1 MVKIKFETTT
11 KMKKSIIIMLSG
23 VLLFSCS
30 KKEETT
36 TEETF
41 AVSGNQITLTDLQK
55 KNAAIETTTLNNQN
69 IANKILLTG
78 QIDVPPTGMAGVSSS
93 TSGIVKVAHFM
104 PGNYVSRGQTLA
116 VVENPDMARL
126 QQDYLQAKS
135 NLSYAQ
141 KDYERQKYLNKYQ
154 ASSDKVTQKAAN
166 EAQSQSAAVRS
177 IESQLRGYGIN
188 PGGVSTGNIRKS
200 VAVVAP
206 ISGYISRVNAT
217 IGQYVSSADV
227 LYEIVNNGKTHL
239 ALKVF
244 EKDLNKISV
253 GQRVYGYTNQNPTK
267 KYTAN
272 VTLIGKD
279 FAPDRSVLVQ
289 CDLIDKDE
297 SLIPGTFMNA
307 EEEVNAEE
315 GFVIP
320 DDAIVTR
327 EGTQYIFEE
336 VKPKTYK
343 MFPVTIG
350 NSENG
355 LTELL
360 NFDIKH
366 VNKHFVTKGAYH
378 LLMALKNVE
387 E

>member
-1 MVKIKFETTT
+1 
-11 KMKKSIIIMLSG
+11 MKKSIIAVLSG

-30 KKEETT
+30 KKEETVT
-36 TEETF
+36 QETY
-41 AVSGNQITLTDLQK
+41 AISGDQITLTDLQK
-55 KNAAIETTTLNNQN
+55 KTAGIETTTLSNEN

-78 QIDVPPTGMAGVSSS
+78 QINVPPTGMAGVSSS
-93 TSGIVKVAHFM
+93 TGGIVKTARFV
-104 PGNYVSRGQTLA
+104 PGNYVTRGQTLA
-116 VVENPDMARL
+116 VVENPELARL
-126 QQDYLQAKS
+126 QQEYLQSKS
-135 NLSYAQ
+135 NLGYAQ
-141 KDYERQKYLNKYQ
+141 KDYNRQMYLNKYQ

-166 EAQSQSAAVRS
+166 EAQSQGAAVRG
-177 IESQLRGYGIN
+177 IESQLRSYGIS
-188 PGGVSTGNIRKS
+188 PGSVSTGNIRKS

-227 LYEIVNNGKTHL
+227 LYEIVNNGQTHL
-239 ALKVF
+239 VLKVF

-253 GQRVYGYTNQNPTK
+253 GQKVYAFTNQNPEK
-267 KYTAN
+267 KYAAT
-272 VTLIGKD
+272 VKLIGKD
-279 FAPDRSVLVQ
+279 FAPDRSVLIH

-307 EEEVNAEE
+307 EIEVNAEE

-320 DDAIVTR
+320 DDAIVSW
-327 EGTQYIFEE
+327 EGKQYVFEE
-336 VKPKTYK
+336 LKPKTYK

-360 NFDIKH
+360 NFDVKNA
-366 VNKHFVTKGAYH
+366 NKAFVTKGAYH

>member
-1 MVKIKFETTT
+1 
-11 KMKKSIIIMLSG
+11 MKKSIIAVLSG

-30 KKEETT
+30 KKEETVT
-36 TEETF
+36 QETY
-41 AVSGNQITLTDLQK
+41 AISGDQITLTDLQK
-55 KNAAIETTTLNNQN
+55 KTAGIETTTLNNEN

-78 QIDVPPTGMAGVSSS
+78 QINVPPTGMAGVSSS
-93 TSGIVKVAHFM
+93 TGGIIKTARFV
-104 PGNYVSRGQTLA
+104 PGNYVTRGQTLA

-135 NLSYAQ
+135 NLGYAQ
-141 KDYERQKYLNKYQ
+141 KDYSRQKYLNKYQ

-166 EAQSQSAAVRS
+166 EAQSQGAAVRG
-177 IESQLRGYGIN
+177 IESQLRSYGIN
-188 PGGVSTGNIRKS
+188 PGSVSSGNIRKS
-200 VAVVAP
+200 VSVVAP

-227 LYEIVNNGKTHL
+227 LYEIVNNGQTHL
-239 ALKVF
+239 VLKVF
-244 EKDLNKISV
+244 EKDMNKISV
-253 GQRVYGYTNQNPTK
+253 GQKVYAFTNQNPEK
-267 KYTAN
+267 KYAAS
-272 VTLIGKD
+272 VKLIGKD
-279 FAPDRSVLVQ
+279 FAPDRSVFIH

-307 EEEVNAEE
+307 EIEVNAEE

-320 DDAIVTR
+320 DDAIVTW
-327 EGTQYIFEE
+327 EGKQYVFEE
-336 VKPKTYK
+336 LKPKTYK

-360 NFDIKH
+360 NFDVKNA
-366 VNKHFVTKGAYH
+366 NKAFVTKGAYH

>member
-1 MVKIKFETTT
+1 
-11 KMKKSIIIMLSG
+11 MK
-23 VLLFSCS
+23 
-30 KKEETT
+30 

-41 AVSGNQITLTDLQK
+41 AVTGNQITLTDLQK
-55 KNAAIETTTLNNQN
+55 KNAGVETMTLNNEN

-78 QIDVPPTGMAGVSSS
+78 QIEVPPTGAAAVSSS
-93 TSGIVKVAHFM
+93 TGGIVKVARFI

-126 QQDYLQAKS
+126 QQDYLQARS

-166 EAQSQSAAVRS
+166 EAQSQGAAVRG
-177 IESQLRGYGIN
+177 IESQLRSYGIS
-188 PGGVSTGNIRKS
+188 PGNVSSGNIQKS

-217 IGQYVSSADV
+217 LGQYVSSADV
-227 LYEIVNNGKTHL
+227 LYEIVNNGQTHL

-267 KYTAN
+267 KYAAT
-272 VTLIGKD
+272 VKLIGKD
-279 FAPDRSVLVQ
+279 FAPDRSVLVH
-289 CDLIDKDE
+289 CDLIDRDE

-307 EEEVNAEE
+307 EVEVNAEE
-315 GFVIP
+315 GFVISE
-320 DDAIVTR
+320 DAIVTW
-327 EGTQYIFEE
+327 EGKQYIFEE
-336 VKPKTYK
+336 IKPKTYK
-343 MFPVTIG
+343 MLPVTIG

-360 NFDIKH
+360 NFDIRN
-366 VNKHFVTKGAYH
+366 VNKKFVTKGAYA

>member
-1 MVKIKFETTT
+1 
-11 KMKKSIIIMLSG
+11 MKKSIIAVLSG

-30 KKEETT
+30 KKEETVT
-36 TEETF
+36 QETY
-41 AVSGNQITLTDLQK
+41 AISGDQITLTDLQK
-55 KNAAIETTTLNNQN
+55 KTAGIETTTLSNEN

-78 QIDVPPTGMAGVSSS
+78 QINVPPTGMAGVSSS
-93 TSGIVKVAHFM
+93 TGGIIKTARFV
-104 PGNYVSRGQTLA
+104 PGNYVTRGQTLA
-116 VVENPDMARL
+116 MVENPDLARL
-126 QQDYLQAKS
+126 QQEYLQARS
-135 NLSYAQ
+135 NLGYAQ
-141 KDYERQKYLNKYQ
+141 KDYNRQMYLNKYQ

-166 EAQSQSAAVRS
+166 EAQSQGAAVRG
-177 IESQLRGYGIN
+177 IESQLRSYGIS
-188 PGGVSTGNIRKS
+188 PGSVSTGNIRKS

-206 ISGYISRVNAT
+206 ISGYISRVNAS

-227 LYEIVNNGKTHL
+227 LYEIVNNGQTHL
-239 ALKVF
+239 VLKVF

-253 GQRVYGYTNQNPTK
+253 GQKVYAFTNQNPEK
-267 KYTAN
+267 KYAAT
-272 VTLIGKD
+272 VKLIGKD
-279 FAPDRSVLVQ
+279 FAPDRSVLIH

-297 SLIPGTFMNA
+297 TLIPGTFMNA
-307 EEEVNAEE
+307 EIEVNAEE

-320 DDAIVTR
+320 DDAIVTW
-327 EGTQYIFEE
+327 EGKQYVFEE
-336 VKPKTYK
+336 LKPKTYK

-360 NFDIKH
+360 NFDVKNA
-366 VNKHFVTKGAYH
+366 NKAFVTKGAYH

>member
-1 MVKIKFETTT
+1 
-11 KMKKSIIIMLSG
+11 MKKSIIAVLSG

-30 KKEETT
+30 KKEETVT
-36 TEETF
+36 QETY
-41 AVSGNQITLTDLQK
+41 AISGDQITLTDLQK
-55 KNAAIETTTLNNQN
+55 KTAGIETTTLSNEN

-78 QIDVPPTGMAGVSSS
+78 QINVPPTGMAGVSSS
-93 TSGIVKVAHFM
+93 TGGIVKTARFV
-104 PGNYVSRGQTLA
+104 PGNYVTRGQTLA
-116 VVENPDMARL
+116 VVENPELARL
-126 QQDYLQAKS
+126 QQEYLQSKS
-135 NLSYAQ
+135 NLGYAQ
-141 KDYERQKYLNKYQ
+141 KDYNRQMYLNKYQ

-166 EAQSQSAAVRS
+166 EAQSQGAAVRG
-177 IESQLRGYGIN
+177 IESQLRSYGIS
-188 PGGVSTGNIRKS
+188 PGSVSTGNIRKS

-227 LYEIVNNGKTHL
+227 LYEIVNNGQTHL
-239 ALKVF
+239 VLKVF

-253 GQRVYGYTNQNPTK
+253 GQKVYAFTNQNPEK
-267 KYTAN
+267 KYAAT
-272 VTLIGKD
+272 VKLIGKD
-279 FAPDRSVLVQ
+279 FAPDRSVLIH

-297 SLIPGTFMNA
+297 TLIPGTFMNA
-307 EEEVNAEE
+307 EIEVNAEE

-320 DDAIVTR
+320 DDAIVTW
-327 EGTQYIFEE
+327 EGKQYVFEE
-336 VKPKTYK
+336 LKPKTYK

-360 NFDIKH
+360 NFDVKNA
-366 VNKHFVTKGAYH
+366 NKAFVTKGAYH

>member
-1 MVKIKFETTT
+1 MKINFK
-11 KMKKSIIIMLSG
+11 KMKKSIIIILSA
-23 VLLFSCS
+23 VFIFSCS
-30 KKEETT
+30 KKEETK

-41 AVSGNQITLTDLQK
+41 AVTGNQITLTDLQK
-55 KNAAIETTTLNNQN
+55 KNAGVETMTLNNEN

-78 QIDVPPTGMAGVSSS
+78 QIEVPPTGAAAVSSS
-93 TSGIVKVAHFM
+93 TGGIVKVARFI

-126 QQDYLQAKS
+126 QQDYLQARS

-154 ASSDKVTQKAAN
+154 ASSNKVTQKAAN
-166 EAQSQSAAVRS
+166 EAQSQGAAVRG
-177 IESQLRGYGIN
+177 IESQLRSYGIS
-188 PGGVSTGNIRKS
+188 PGNVNSGNIQKS

-217 IGQYVSSADV
+217 LGQYVSSADV
-227 LYEIVNNGKTHL
+227 LYEIVNNGQTHL

-267 KYTAN
+267 KYAAT
-272 VTLIGKD
+272 VKLIGKD
-279 FAPDRSVLVQ
+279 FAPDRSVLIH
-289 CDLIDKDE
+289 CDLIDRDE

-307 EEEVNAEE
+307 EVEVNAEE
-315 GFVIP
+315 GFVISE
-320 DDAIVTR
+320 DAIVTW
-327 EGTQYIFEE
+327 EGKQYIFEE
-336 VKPKTYK
+336 IKPKTYK

-360 NFDIKH
+360 NFDIKN
-366 VNKHFVTKGAYH
+366 VNKKFVTKGAYA

>member
-1 MVKIKFETTT
+1 
-11 KMKKSIIIMLSG
+11 MLSG

-30 KKEETT
+30 KEEETVIQ
-36 TEETF
+36 ETY
-41 AVSGNQITLTDLQK
+41 AISGEKITLTDLQK
-55 KNAAIETTTLNNQN
+55 KTAAIETTTLNSEN

-93 TSGIVKVAHFM
+93 TGGIIKTARFV
-104 PGNYVSRGQTLA
+104 PGNYVSRGQTLV
-116 VVENPDMARL
+116 VVENPDLARL

-135 NLSYAQ
+135 NLGYAQ
-141 KDYERQKYLNKYQ
+141 KDYDRQKYLNKYQ

-166 EAQSQSAAVRS
+166 EAQSQGAAVRG
-177 IESQLRGYGIN
+177 IESQLRSYGIS
-188 PGGVSTGNIRKS
+188 PGSVSSGNIRKS

-227 LYEIVNNGKTHL
+227 LYEIVNNGQIHL

-253 GQRVYGYTNQNPTK
+253 GQKVYSFTNQNPK
-267 KYTAN
+267 KFAAT
-272 VTLIGKD
+272 VKLIGKD
-279 FAPDRSVLVQ
+279 FAPDRSVLIH
-289 CDLIDKDE
+289 CDLIYKDE

-307 EEEVNAEE
+307 EIEVNAEQ

-320 DDAIVTR
+320 DDAVVTW
-327 EGTQYIFEE
+327 EGKQYVFEE

-360 NFDIKH
+360 NFDIKNA
-366 VNKHFVTKGAYH
+366 NKAFVTKGAYH

>member
-1 MVKIKFETTT
+1 
-11 KMKKSIIIMLSG
+11 MKKSIIAVLSG

-30 KKEETT
+30 KKEETVT
-36 TEETF
+36 QETY
-41 AVSGNQITLTDLQK
+41 AISGDQITLTDLQK
-55 KNAAIETTTLNNQN
+55 KTAEIETTTLNNEN

-78 QIDVPPTGMAGVSSS
+78 QINVPPTGMAGVSSS
-93 TSGIVKVAHFM
+93 TGGIIKTARFV
-104 PGNYVSRGQTLA
+104 PGNYVTRGQTLA
-116 VVENPDMARL
+116 MVETPDLARL
-126 QQDYLQAKS
+126 QQEYLHARS
-135 NLSYAQ
+135 NLGYAQ
-141 KDYERQKYLNKYQ
+141 KDYNRQMYLNKYQ

-166 EAQSQSAAVRS
+166 EAQSQGAAVRG
-177 IESQLRGYGIN
+177 IESQLRSYGIS
-188 PGGVSTGNIRKS
+188 PGSVSTGNIRKS

-217 IGQYVSSADV
+217 SGQYVSSADV
-227 LYEIVNNGKTHL
+227 LYEIVNNGQTHL
-239 ALKVF
+239 VLKVF

-253 GQRVYGYTNQNPTK
+253 GQKVYAFTNQNPEK
-267 KYTAN
+267 KYAAT
-272 VTLIGKD
+272 VKLIGKD
-279 FAPDRSVLVQ
+279 FAPDRSVLIH

-307 EEEVNAEE
+307 EIEVNAEE

-320 DDAIVTR
+320 DDAIVTW
-327 EGTQYIFEE
+327 EGKQYVFEE
-336 VKPKTYK
+336 LKPKTYK

-360 NFDIKH
+360 NFDVKNA
-366 VNKHFVTKGAYH
+366 NKAFVTKGAYH

>member
-1 MVKIKFETTT
+1 
-11 KMKKSIIIMLSG
+11 MKKSIIAVLSG

-30 KKEETT
+30 KKEETVT
-36 TEETF
+36 QETY
-41 AVSGNQITLTDLQK
+41 AISGDQITLTDLQK
-55 KNAAIETTTLNNQN
+55 KTAGIETTTLSNEN

-78 QIDVPPTGMAGVSSS
+78 QINVPPTGTAGVSSS
-93 TSGIVKVAHFM
+93 TGGIIKTARFV
-104 PGNYVSRGQTLA
+104 PGNYVARGQTLA
-116 VVENPDMARL
+116 VVENPELARL
-126 QQDYLQAKS
+126 QQEYLQSKS
-135 NLSYAQ
+135 NLGYAQ
-141 KDYERQKYLNKYQ
+141 KDYNRQMYLNKYQ

-166 EAQSQSAAVRS
+166 EAQSQGAAVRG
-177 IESQLRGYGIN
+177 IESQLRSYGIN
-188 PGGVSTGNIRKS
+188 PGSVSSGNIRKS
-200 VAVVAP
+200 VSVVAP
-206 ISGYISRVNAT
+206 ISGYISRVNAS

-227 LYEIVNNGKTHL
+227 LYEIVNNGQTHL
-239 ALKVF
+239 VLKVF
-244 EKDLNKISV
+244 EKDLNKISA
-253 GQRVYGYTNQNPTK
+253 GQKVYAFTNQNPEK
-267 KYTAN
+267 KYAAT
-272 VTLIGKD
+272 VKLIGKD
-279 FAPDRSVLVQ
+279 FAPDRSVLIH

-307 EEEVNAEE
+307 EIEVNAEE

-320 DDAIVTR
+320 DDAIVTW
-327 EGTQYIFEE
+327 EGKQYVFEE

-360 NFDIKH
+360 NFDIKNA
-366 VNKHFVTKGAYH
+366 NKAFVTKGAYH

>member
-1 MVKIKFETTT
+1 
-11 KMKKSIIIMLSG
+11 MKKSIIAVLSG

-30 KKEETT
+30 KKEETVT
-36 TEETF
+36 QETY
-41 AVSGNQITLTDLQK
+41 AISGDQITLTDLQK
-55 KNAAIETTTLNNQN
+55 KTAGIETTTLSNEN

-78 QIDVPPTGMAGVSSS
+78 QINVPPTGTAGVSSS
-93 TSGIVKVAHFM
+93 TGGIIKTARFV
-104 PGNYVSRGQTLA
+104 PGNYVTRGQTLA
-116 VVENPDMARL
+116 VVENPELARL
-126 QQDYLQAKS
+126 QQEYLQSKS
-135 NLSYAQ
+135 NLGYAQ
-141 KDYERQKYLNKYQ
+141 KDYNRQMYLNKYQ

-166 EAQSQSAAVRS
+166 EAQSQGAAVRG
-177 IESQLRGYGIN
+177 IESQLRSYGIS
-188 PGGVSTGNIRKS
+188 PGSVSTGNIRKS

-206 ISGYISRVNAT
+206 ISGYISRVNAS

-227 LYEIVNNGKTHL
+227 LYEIVNNGQTHL
-239 ALKVF
+239 VLKVF

-253 GQRVYGYTNQNPTK
+253 GQKVYAFTNQNPEK
-267 KYTAN
+267 KYAAT
-272 VTLIGKD
+272 VKLIGKD
-279 FAPDRSVLVQ
+279 FAPDRSVLIH

-297 SLIPGTFMNA
+297 TLIPGTFMNA
-307 EEEVNAEE
+307 EIEVNAEE

-320 DDAIVTR
+320 DDAIVTW
-327 EGTQYIFEE
+327 EGKQYVFEE
-336 VKPKTYK
+336 LKPKTYK

-360 NFDIKH
+360 NFDVKNA
-366 VNKHFVTKGAYH
+366 NKAFVTKGAYH

>member
-1 MVKIKFETTT
+1 
-11 KMKKSIIIMLSG
+11 MKKSIIAVLSG

-30 KKEETT
+30 KKEETVT
-36 TEETF
+36 QETY
-41 AVSGNQITLTDLQK
+41 AISGDQITLTDLQK
-55 KNAAIETTTLNNQN
+55 KTAEIETTTLSNEN

-78 QIDVPPTGMAGVSSS
+78 QINVPPTGTAGVSSS
-93 TSGIVKVAHFM
+93 TGGIIKTARFV
-104 PGNYVSRGQTLA
+104 PGNYVARGQTLA
-116 VVENPDMARL
+116 VVENPELARL
-126 QQDYLQAKS
+126 QQEYLQSKS
-135 NLSYAQ
+135 NLGYAQ
-141 KDYERQKYLNKYQ
+141 KDYNRQMYLNKYQ

-166 EAQSQSAAVRS
+166 EAQSQGAAVRG
-177 IESQLRGYGIN
+177 IESQLRSYGIS
-188 PGGVSTGNIRKS
+188 PGSVSTGNIRKS

-227 LYEIVNNGKTHL
+227 LYEIVNNGQTHL
-239 ALKVF
+239 VLKVF
-244 EKDLNKISV
+244 EKDLNKISA
-253 GQRVYGYTNQNPTK
+253 GQKVYAFTNQNPEK
-267 KYTAN
+267 KYAAT
-272 VTLIGKD
+272 VKLIGKD
-279 FAPDRSVLVQ
+279 FAPDRSVLIH

-297 SLIPGTFMNA
+297 TLIPGTFMNA
-307 EEEVNAEE
+307 EIEVNAEE

-320 DDAIVTR
+320 DDAIVTW
-327 EGTQYIFEE
+327 EGKQYVFEE
-336 VKPKTYK
+336 LKPKTYK

-360 NFDIKH
+360 NFDVKNA
-366 VNKHFVTKGAYH
+366 NKAFVTKGAYH

>member
-1 MVKIKFETTT
+1 
-11 KMKKSIIIMLSG
+11 MKKSIIAVLSG

-30 KKEETT
+30 KKEETVT
-36 TEETF
+36 QETY
-41 AVSGNQITLTDLQK
+41 AISGDQITLTDLQK
-55 KNAAIETTTLNNQN
+55 KTAGIETTTLSNEN

-78 QIDVPPTGMAGVSSS
+78 QINVPPTGMAGVSSS
-93 TSGIVKVAHFM
+93 TGGIVKTARFV
-104 PGNYVSRGQTLA
+104 PGNYVTRGQTLA
-116 VVENPDMARL
+116 VVENPELARL
-126 QQDYLQAKS
+126 QQEYLQSKS
-135 NLSYAQ
+135 NLGYAQ
-141 KDYERQKYLNKYQ
+141 KDYNRQMYLNKYQ

-166 EAQSQSAAVRS
+166 EAQSQGAAVRG
-177 IESQLRGYGIN
+177 IESQLRSYGIS
-188 PGGVSTGNIRKS
+188 PGSVSTGNIRKS

-227 LYEIVNNGKTHL
+227 LYEIVNNGQTHL
-239 ALKVF
+239 VLKVF
-244 EKDLNKISV
+244 EKDLNKISA
-253 GQRVYGYTNQNPTK
+253 GQKVYAFTNQNPEK
-267 KYTAN
+267 KYAAT
-272 VTLIGKD
+272 VKLIGKD
-279 FAPDRSVLVQ
+279 FAPDRSVLIH

-297 SLIPGTFMNA
+297 TLIPGTFMNA
-307 EEEVNAEE
+307 EIEVNAEE

-320 DDAIVTR
+320 DDAIVTW
-327 EGTQYIFEE
+327 EGKQYVFEE
-336 VKPKTYK
+336 LKPKTYK

-360 NFDIKH
+360 NFDVKNA
-366 VNKHFVTKGAYH
+366 NKAFVTKGAYH

>member
-1 MVKIKFETTT
+1 
-11 KMKKSIIIMLSG
+11 MKKSIIAVLSG

-30 KKEETT
+30 KKEETVT
-36 TEETF
+36 QETY
-41 AVSGNQITLTDLQK
+41 AISGDQITLTDLQK
-55 KNAAIETTTLNNQN
+55 KTAGIETTTLSNEN

-78 QIDVPPTGMAGVSSS
+78 QINVPPTGMAGVSSS
-93 TSGIVKVAHFM
+93 TGGIIKTARFV
-104 PGNYVSRGQTLA
+104 PGNYVTRGQTLA

-135 NLSYAQ
+135 NLGYAQ
-141 KDYERQKYLNKYQ
+141 QDYNRQMYLNKYQ
-154 ASSDKVTQKAAN
+154 ARSDKVTQKAAN
-166 EAQSQSAAVRS
+166 EAQSQGAAVRG
-177 IESQLRGYGIN
+177 IESQLRSYGIS
-188 PGGVSTGNIRKS
+188 PGSVSTGNIRKS

-227 LYEIVNNGKTHL
+227 LYEIVNNGQTHL
-239 ALKVF
+239 VLKVF
-244 EKDLNKISV
+244 EKDLNKISA
-253 GQRVYGYTNQNPTK
+253 GQKVYAFTNQNPEK
-267 KYTAN
+267 KYAAT
-272 VTLIGKD
+272 VKLIGKD
-279 FAPDRSVLVQ
+279 FAPDRSVLIH

-307 EEEVNAEE
+307 EIEVNAEE

-320 DDAIVTR
+320 DDAIVTW
-327 EGTQYIFEE
+327 EGKQYVFEE
-336 VKPKTYK
+336 LKPKTYK

-360 NFDIKH
+360 NFDVKNA
-366 VNKHFVTKGAYH
+366 NKAFVTKGAYH

>member
-1 MVKIKFETTT
+1 
-11 KMKKSIIIMLSG
+11 MKKSIIAVLSG

-30 KKEETT
+30 KKEETVT
-36 TEETF
+36 QETY
-41 AVSGNQITLTDLQK
+41 AISGDQITLTDLQK
-55 KNAAIETTTLNNQN
+55 KTAGIETTTLSNEN

-78 QIDVPPTGMAGVSSS
+78 QINVPPTGMAGVSSS
-93 TSGIVKVAHFM
+93 TGGIIKTARFV
-104 PGNYVSRGQTLA
+104 PGNYVTRGQTLA
-116 VVENPDMARL
+116 VVENPELARL
-126 QQDYLQAKS
+126 QQEYLQSKS
-135 NLSYAQ
+135 NLGYAQ
-141 KDYERQKYLNKYQ
+141 KDYSRQKYLNKYQ

-166 EAQSQSAAVRS
+166 EAQSQGAAVRG
-177 IESQLRGYGIN
+177 IESQLRSYGIS
-188 PGGVSTGNIRKS
+188 PGSVSTGNIRKS

-227 LYEIVNNGKTHL
+227 LYEIVNNGQTHL
-239 ALKVF
+239 VLKVF
-244 EKDLNKISV
+244 EKDLNKISA
-253 GQRVYGYTNQNPTK
+253 GQKVYAFTNQNPEK
-267 KYTAN
+267 KYAAT
-272 VTLIGKD
+272 VKLIGKD
-279 FAPDRSVLVQ
+279 FAPDRSVFIH

-297 SLIPGTFMNA
+297 TLIPGTFMNA
-307 EEEVNAEE
+307 EIEVNAEE

-320 DDAIVTR
+320 DDAIVTW
-327 EGTQYIFEE
+327 EGKQYVFEE
-336 VKPKTYK
+336 LKPKTYK

-360 NFDIKH
+360 NFDVKNA
-366 VNKHFVTKGAYH
+366 NKAFVTKGAYH

>member
-1 MVKIKFETTT
+1 
-11 KMKKSIIIMLSG
+11 MKKSIIAVLSG

-30 KKEETT
+30 KKEETVT
-36 TEETF
+36 QETY
-41 AVSGNQITLTDLQK
+41 AISGDQITLTDLQK
-55 KNAAIETTTLNNQN
+55 KTAGIETTTLNNEN

-78 QIDVPPTGMAGVSSS
+78 QINVPPTGMAGVSSS
-93 TSGIVKVAHFM
+93 TGGIIKTARFV
-104 PGNYVSRGQTLA
+104 PGNYVTRGQTLA
-116 VVENPDMARL
+116 VVENPELARL
-126 QQDYLQAKS
+126 QQEYLQSKS
-135 NLSYAQ
+135 NLGYAQ
-141 KDYERQKYLNKYQ
+141 KDYNRQMYLNKYQ

-166 EAQSQSAAVRS
+166 EAQSQGAAVRG
-177 IESQLRGYGIN
+177 IESQLRSYGIS
-188 PGGVSTGNIRKS
+188 PGSVSTGNIRKS

-227 LYEIVNNGKTHL
+227 LYEIVNNGQTHL

-253 GQRVYGYTNQNPTK
+253 GQKVYAFTNQNPEN
-267 KYTAN
+267 KYAAT
-272 VTLIGKD
+272 VKLIGKD
-279 FAPDRSVLVQ
+279 FAPDRSVLIH

-307 EEEVNAEE
+307 EIEVNAEE

-320 DDAIVTR
+320 DDAIVTW
-327 EGTQYIFEE
+327 EGRQYVFEE

-360 NFDIKH
+360 NFDVKNA
-366 VNKHFVTKGAYH
+366 NKAFVTKGAYH

>member
-1 MVKIKFETTT
+1 
-11 KMKKSIIIMLSG
+11 MKKSIIAVLSG

-30 KKEETT
+30 KKEETVT
-36 TEETF
+36 QETY
-41 AVSGNQITLTDLQK
+41 AISGDQITLTDLQK
-55 KNAAIETTTLNNQN
+55 KTAGIETTTLSNEN

-93 TSGIVKVAHFM
+93 TGGIIKTARFV
-104 PGNYVSRGQTLA
+104 PGNYVARGQTLA
-116 VVENPDMARL
+116 VVENPELARL
-126 QQDYLQAKS
+126 QQEYLQSKS
-135 NLSYAQ
+135 NLGYAQ
-141 KDYERQKYLNKYQ
+141 KDYNRQMYLNKYQ

-166 EAQSQSAAVRS
+166 EAQSQGAAVRG
-177 IESQLRGYGIN
+177 IESQLRSYGIS
-188 PGGVSTGNIRKS
+188 PGSVSTGNIRKS

-206 ISGYISRVNAT
+206 ISGYISRVNAS

-227 LYEIVNNGKTHL
+227 LYEIVNNGQTHL
-239 ALKVF
+239 VLKVF
-244 EKDLNKISV
+244 EKDLNKISA
-253 GQRVYGYTNQNPTK
+253 GQKVYAFTNQNPEK
-267 KYTAN
+267 KYAAT
-272 VTLIGKD
+272 VKLIGKD
-279 FAPDRSVLVQ
+279 FAPDRSVFIH

-297 SLIPGTFMNA
+297 TLIPGTFMNA
-307 EEEVNAEE
+307 EIEVNAEE

-320 DDAIVTR
+320 DDAIVTW
-327 EGTQYIFEE
+327 EGKQYVFEE
-336 VKPKTYK
+336 LKPKTYK

-360 NFDIKH
+360 NFDVKNA
-366 VNKHFVTKGAYH
+366 NKAFVTKGAYH

>member
-1 MVKIKFETTT
+1 
-11 KMKKSIIIMLSG
+11 MLSG

-30 KKEETT
+30 KKEETV
-36 TEETF
+36 TEETY

-55 KNAAIETTTLNNQN
+55 KTAGIETSTLNNQN
-69 IANKILLTG
+69 IANKIILTG
-78 QIDVPPTGMAGVSSS
+78 QIDVPPTGLSGVSSS
-93 TSGIVKVAHFM
+93 TGGIVKSARFM
-104 PGNYVSRGQTLA
+104 EGNYVSRGQTLA
-116 VVENPDMARL
+116 VIENPEMARL

-135 NLSYAQ
+135 NLGYAQ

-154 ASSDKVTQKAAN
+154 ASSDKVTQRAAN
-166 EAQSQSAAVRS
+166 EAQSQSAAVRG
-177 IESQLRGYGIN
+177 IESQLRSYGIS
-188 PGGVSTGNIRKS
+188 PGNVSSGNIQKS

-217 IGQYVSSADV
+217 LGQYVSSADI
-227 LYEIVNNGKTHL
+227 LYEIVNNSQTHL

-253 GQRVYGYTNQNPTK
+253 GQRVYGYTNQNPEK
-267 KYTAN
+267 KYAA
-272 VTLIGKD
+272 VVKLIGKD
-279 FAPDRSVLVQ
+279 FTADRSVLVH

-307 EEEVNAEE
+307 EIEVEAVE
-315 GFVIP
+315 GFVVP
-320 DDAIVTR
+320 DDAVVTW
-327 EGTQYIFEE
+327 EGKQYIFEE
-336 VKPKTYK
+336 VKPKSYK
-343 MFPVTIG
+343 MFPVTLG

-355 LTELL
+355 YTELV
-360 NFDIKH
+360 NFDIGNS
-366 VNKHFVTKGAYH
+366 NKTFVTKGAYH

>member
-1 MVKIKFETTT
+1 
-11 KMKKSIIIMLSG
+11 MKKSLIVILSG

-30 KKEETT
+30 KKEETVT
-36 TEETF
+36 QETY
-41 AVSGNQITLTDLQK
+41 AISGDQITLTDLQK
-55 KNAAIETTTLNNQN
+55 KTAGIETTTLSNEN

-78 QIDVPPTGMAGVSSS
+78 QINVPPTGMAGVSSS
-93 TSGIVKVAHFM
+93 TGGIIKTARFV
-104 PGNYVSRGQTLA
+104 PGNFVSRGQTLA
-116 VVENPDMARL
+116 VVENPELARL
-126 QQDYLQAKS
+126 QKEYLQAKS
-135 NLSYAQ
+135 NLGYAQ
-141 KDYERQKYLNKYQ
+141 KDYDRQKYLNKYQ
-154 ASSDKVTQKAAN
+154 ASSDKVTQKAAS
-166 EAQSQSAAVRS
+166 EAQSQSAAVRG
-177 IESQLRGYGIN
+177 IESQLRSYGIS
-188 PGGVSTGNIRKS
+188 PGSVSSGNLRKS

-227 LYEIVNNGKTHL
+227 LYEIVNNAQTHL

-253 GQRVYGYTNQNPTK
+253 GHKVYAFTNQNPQK
-267 KYTAN
+267 KYAA
-272 VTLIGKD
+272 VVKLIGKD
-279 FAPDRSVLVQ
+279 FAPDRSVLIH
-289 CDLIDKDE
+289 CDLIDKNE

-307 EEEVNAEE
+307 EIEVNAEK

-320 DDAIVTR
+320 DDAIVTW
-327 EGTQYIFEE
+327 EGKQYIFEE
-336 VKPKTYK
+336 IKPKTYK

-350 NSENG
+350 NAENG

-360 NFDIKH
+360 NFD
-366 VNKHFVTKGAYH
+366 VRNANKTFVTKGAYH

>member
-1 MVKIKFETTT
+1 
-11 KMKKSIIIMLSG
+11 MKKSIIAVLSG

-30 KKEETT
+30 KKEETVT
-36 TEETF
+36 QETY
-41 AVSGNQITLTDLQK
+41 AISGDQITLTDLQK
-55 KNAAIETTTLNNQN
+55 KTAGIETTTLNNEN

-78 QIDVPPTGMAGVSSS
+78 QINVPPTGMAGVSSS
-93 TSGIVKVAHFM
+93 TGGIIKTARFV
-104 PGNYVSRGQTLA
+104 PGNYVTRGQTLA
-116 VVENPDMARL
+116 VVENPELARL
-126 QQDYLQAKS
+126 QQEYLQSKS
-135 NLSYAQ
+135 NLVYAQ
-141 KDYERQKYLNKYQ
+141 KDYNRQMYLNKYQ

-166 EAQSQSAAVRS
+166 EAQSQGAAVRG
-177 IESQLRGYGIN
+177 IESQLRSYGIN
-188 PGGVSTGNIRKS
+188 PGSVSSGNIRKS
-200 VAVVAP
+200 VSVVAP

-227 LYEIVNNGKTHL
+227 LYEIVNNGQTHL
-239 ALKVF
+239 VLKVF

-253 GQRVYGYTNQNPTK
+253 GQKVYAFTNQNPEK
-267 KYTAN
+267 KYAAS
-272 VTLIGKD
+272 VKLIGKD
-279 FAPDRSVLVQ
+279 FAPDRSVFIH

-297 SLIPGTFMNA
+297 TLIPGTFMNA
-307 EEEVNAEE
+307 EIEVNAEE

-320 DDAIVTR
+320 DDAIVTW
-327 EGTQYIFEE
+327 EGKQYVFEE
-336 VKPKTYK
+336 LKPKTYK

-360 NFDIKH
+360 NFDVKNA
-366 VNKHFVTKGAYH
+366 NKAFVTKGAYH